1 MVTGTVIAVET
12 MVCRVDIDLGPW
24 LGRFNLVHL
33 RQRYVRIVLTEV
45 HHDRA
50 LGLSIGLGG
59 HAATIVR
66 DCGGE
71 PARLAG
77 GSPGQQAAE
86 AVAHHPD
93 AAVHGRSV
101 DGRLH
106 VLQRQF
112 VVQLLKGKLYALSHI
127 GFLVAEFQAPRHPIE
142 DLRRDRQV
150 TVRRVA
156 VRHLADVVVDAED
169 FLDHHH
175 RTFWRSDGIGAVR
188 AQREAVHC
196 PDLYLLAHSRLLR
209 LSGHETVTSAL
220 RVHETVRIARSNAA
234 TLQATAATPMTAN
247 TILLVEDEPEIRDML
262 SFTLGRAG
270 FQVWEAGTAE
280 EAAGRLEGLLPS
292 LLIVDWML
300 PGMSGIEFAR
310 RVRRDEH
317 TRELPIIMLTAK
329 GEEVDKL
336 KSFESGIDD
345 YVTKP
350 FSPREL
356 IARVKALLR
365 RSGSPESGIIQHGA
379 LLLNL
384 AAHQLT
390 VDGQAVPLG
399 PTEFRLLEHFMTHPG
414 RAFDRSQLLDR
425 VWGRSVYVEERTVDV
440 HILRLRKALA
450 PYDLQHLVQTVRG
463 VGYRYLQ
470 PE

>member
-1 MVTGTVIAVET
+1 
-12 MVCRVDIDLGPW
+12 
-24 LGRFNLVHL
+24 
-33 RQRYVRIVLTEV
+33 
-45 HHDRA
+45 
-50 LGLSIGLGG
+50 
-59 HAATIVR
+59 
-66 DCGGE
+66 
-71 PARLAG
+71 
-77 GSPGQQAAE
+77 
-86 AVAHHPD
+86 
-93 AAVHGRSV
+93 
-101 DGRLH
+101 
-106 VLQRQF
+106 
-112 VVQLLKGKLYALSHI
+112 
-127 GFLVAEFQAPRHPIE
+127 
-142 DLRRDRQV
+142 
-150 TVRRVA
+150 
-156 VRHLADVVVDAED
+156 
-169 FLDHHH
+169 
-175 RTFWRSDGIGAVR
+175 
-188 AQREAVHC
+188 
-196 PDLYLLAHSRLLR
+196 
-209 LSGHETVTSAL
+209 
-220 RVHETVRIARSNAA
+220 
-234 TLQATAATPMTAN
+234 MTAN